1 MLKNQRGSVLLLVIV
16 SFAIFLAMLGFALD
30 RGIRLFK
37 NIHQTSLDD
46 VALNLAEA
54 GVEFALYKIMTSEG
68 DFSGEDNV
76 ILDTG
81 TFSTSISYLASSG
94 KIEIYSK
101 GIVKRQWKNKTFHKT
116 LRVVISID
124 QEHPEDLPVMYSR
137 EVLL

>member
-16 SFAIFLAMLGFALD
+16 SFAIFVAMLGFALD
-30 RGIRLFK
+30 RGIKLFK
-37 NIHQTSLDD
+37 NIHQSSLED

-68 DFSGEDNV
+68 DFSGEDTV
-76 ILDTG
+76 TLDTG
-81 TFSTSISYLASSG
+81 TFSTSISYIASS
-94 KIEIYSK
+94 KMIEIYSK
-101 GIVKRQWKNKTFHKT
+101 SIVKRQEKNKTFHKT

-124 QEHPEDLPVMYSR
+124 QKHPEDLPVMYSR